1 MKKIL
6 VTTDFSTHSKAGLRF
21 AIQLAALTDVE
32 LIFFHCFQALIPT
45 SIHRVHIEN
54 AMREQTEAHL
64 QQLKKYVENFYK
76 SMKVA
81 PKAYQCVIMED
92 LNPENAIL
100 DCADRNACDYIC
112 ISTRGGG
119 TLKKI
124 IGTNTSIIIT
134 KSSIPVLVVPHTYR
148 VHAIKKILYA
158 SDLENVNLEML
169 KADRFS
175 QSLAVK
181 MDMAHFYYPANI
193 SLDWES
199 LMAKWW
205 KKHKYLDRVFIQ
217 PLQLDEEFVGQLN
230 DLTKKVKPS
239 IIIFFTQTNQTWFD
253 KLFRSSRSEAYS
265 FVTKTPMLV
274 LRKTS

>member
-32 LIFFHCFQALIPT
+32 LIFFHCYQALIPT
-45 SIHRVHIEN
+45 TIHRERINN

-64 QQLKKYVENFYK
+64 QQLKNYVENLYK

-81 PKAYQCVIMED
+81 PKAYRWVIMED
-92 LNPENAIL
+92 LSPENAIL
-100 DCADRNACDYIC
+100 GCAARNACDYIC

-124 IGTNTSIIIT
+124 IGTNASNIIT
-134 KSSIPVLVVPHTYR
+134 RSSVPVIVVPYTYR
-148 VHAIKKILYA
+148 VHTIKKILYA
-158 SDLENVNLEML
+158 SDLENINSEMS
-169 KADRFS
+169 KVVRFA

-181 MDMAHFYYPANI
+181 VDLAHFYYPANI

-205 KKHKYLDRVFIQ
+205 KKHKCLDRIFLQ
-217 PLQLDEEFVGQLN
+217 QLQLDEDVVGQLN
-230 DLTKKVKPS
+230 HLTKKVKPS

-253 KLFRSSRSEAYS
+253 KLFRSSRSEGHS

-274 LRKTS
+274 LRKTG